1 MEAPA
6 IFQVRPEGY
15 SLKEAKVR
23 LARPEERVR
32 WDQTVDQH
40 HYLGFKRFA
49 GRGLRYIV
57 EWRGQWLALAGWQ
70 SGAFKEPASGPLGRL
85 EAGVALPAAAP
96 DREQHPVCD
105 LESAGGFSSSRL
117 LGAGRDDAASESGL
131 AGSLRTPVA
140 DRGELRRP
148 GPLPGD
154 PLPSGELA
162 LSGQHPGVCAAQR
175 PLHRP
180 ARQAE
185 AALCLPAAAQRT
197 AASARPA
204 PAATSLGAEGT

>member
-1 MEAPA
+1 MGPDGRSAPLSRLQA
-6 IFQVRPEGY
+6 VCGTGTALHCRVAG
-15 SLKEAKVR
+15 AVARARR
-23 LARPEERVR
+23 LAVGGV
-32 WDQTVDQH
+32 Q
-40 HYLGFKRFA
+40 
-49 GRGLRYIV
+49 
-57 EWRGQWLALAGWQ
+57 
-70 SGAFKEPASGPLGRL
+70 EPASGPLGRL